1 MRFAK
6 TLPMVITSLE
16 DLQVYQRAH
25 AAADAIYA
33 ILDRPGWR
41 RERTLRKQMSECS
54 DRIPSHISEGFGQG
68 TDKHC
73 AHFQRIARGSANEMC
88 AHLRRARR
96 KRLINDEECRRWSGE
111 YETIGKMLTQWIKHL
126 ERENRPRRG

>member
-1 MRFAK
+1 MIIK
-6 TLPMVITSLE
+6 SLA

-25 AAADAIYA
+25 DAADAIYA
-33 ILDRPGWR
+33 ILDRPVWR
-41 RERTLRKQMSECS
+41 RERELRKQISECS
-54 DRIPSHISEGFGQG
+54 DKIPSNISEGFGQG

-96 KRLINDEECRRWSGE
+96 KRLIDDEECRRLSE
-111 YETIGKMLTQWIKHL
+111 TYETIGKMLTQWIKHL
-126 ERENRPRRG
+126 ETENRQHRG